1 MEFNLPKR
9 EQYSNK
15 GTFGKVLNIA
25 GSDNYTGAAYLSSV
39 SALKVGCG
47 LVSLCS
53 SAKVISA
60 VSNLSPDITFT
71 PLTDLKNKIDEFDVI
86 SIGCGLSTATA
97 QTVLFKS
104 VLSALQDKE
113 TPLVIDADG
122 INILAKLKKPILPAN
137 TIITPHPKEASRLIK
152 ADVKKILDKPVDYAK
167 KISEKYQCTTILKQ
181 HSTVVCSKE
190 MEIYINETG
199 NSALAKAG
207 SGDVLTGMVSGFLA
221 QKMSAFEAAKLAVFL
236 HGKTGEIA
244 SSMLTEYS
252 TLASDLIKYIPLAI
266 QMMFDEN

>member
-15 GTFGKVLNIA
+15 GTFGKILNIA

-71 PLTDLKNKIDEFDVI
+71 SLTDLKNKIEEFDVI

-152 ADVKKILDKPVDYAK
+152 ADVKKILDKPVDFAK

-181 HSTVVCSKE
+181 HSTVVCSKD

-221 QKMSAFEAAKLAVFL
+221 QKMTPFEAAKLAVFL
-236 HGKTGEIA
+236 HGKTGELA

-266 QMMFDEN
+266 QMMLDEN

>member
-1 MEFNLPKR
+1 MDFNLPKR

-15 GTFGKVLNIA
+15 GTFGKVLNIS

-71 PLTDLKNKIDEFDVI
+71 PLTDLKNKIDDFDVI
-86 SIGCGLSTATA
+86 SIGCGLSTETA

-122 INILAKLKKPILPAN
+122 INILSKLKKPILPVN
-137 TIITPHPKEASRLIK
+137 TIITPHIKEASRLLK
-152 ADVKKILDKPVDYAK
+152 TDVKKILDKPIDYAK
-167 KISEKYQCTTILKQ
+167 KISEKYKCTTILKQ
-181 HSTVVCSKE
+181 HSTVVCSKD

-221 QKMSAFEAAKLAVFL
+221 QKMTPFEAAKLAVFL
-236 HGKTGEIA
+236 HGKTGELA

-266 QMMFDEN
+266 QMMLDEN